1 MESDLLAK
9 FVPELVLCHAQHAKS
24 NTVLNHVAKSCVET
38 AVRTLG
44 CVIIILHNHIVDV
57 RVWRTVG

>member
-24 NTVLNHVAKSCVET
+24 HTVVNHVAKRCVEN
-38 AVRTLG
+38 AVTQLG
-44 CVIIILHNHIVDV
+44 CVIIILHNHILDV